1 MYNLDYNF
9 LTFCLIFYIYCFL
22 GWCFESTYVSLSN
35 KKWVNRGFMKGPFL
49 PIYGSGAVI
58 ILFATIPVM
67 FSPLLVFVMSV
78 LAATVLELMTGIVME
93 KLFKVKYWDYTNN
106 FLNYK
111 GYICLKS
118 SIAWGFMG
126 LLVTYVINGPVAGF
140 INSVNNI
147 LLGVLV
153 GIISVIFV
161 YDFVVSFREAYNL
174 RDMIMSNEKLMKE
187 LNELKVNIAVAVGEA
202 SDRRDDVVAEIK
214 EKIDT
219 ALSYTEI
226 DDYIIDKFEELKKL
240 DIEDYINSWKE
251 KADSLKERI
260 ENIDLKKI
268 AILKRNPTARS
279 KRGFER
285 EIIEFVKRKG
295 R

>member
-1 MYNLDYNF
+1 MYNLDYNL
-9 LTFCLIFYIYCFL
+9 LTFCLIFYVYCFL
-22 GWCFESTYVSLSN
+22 GWCFESIYVSLNS

-67 FSPLLVFVMSV
+67 FSPLLVYVMSV
-78 LAATVLELMTGIVME
+78 FAATVLELITGIVME
-93 KLFKVKYWDYTNN
+93 KLFKVKYWDYSNN

-126 LLVTYVINGPVAGF
+126 LLVTYVINEPVAGF
-140 INSVNNI
+140 INSVDKI

-153 GIISVIFV
+153 GVISVIFV

-202 SDRRDDVVAEIK
+202 SDRRDDVLEEIK

-226 DDYIIDKFEELKKL
+226 DDYILDKFEELKKL
-240 DIEDYINSWKE
+240 EIDDYFELWKE
-251 KADSLKERI
+251 KTDALKARI
-260 ENIDLKKI
+260 EKLDLKKI

-285 EIIEFVKRKG
+285 EIREFLRKR